1 MDSKDRYFE
10 AIQQAHTTQ
19 ARQYTI
25 THVATNHINVKLKT
39 NTHKHTHSPHSFTTA
54 KRKKKKKL
62 KNSLTINIKQ
72 KRKRIQKNKHLTD
85 VEEIYCRRK
94 PSGAVAVVGRKRDW
108 GQV

>member
-10 AIQQAHTTQ
+10 AVQQAHTTQ

-54 KRKKKKKL
+54 KRKKKKK
-62 KNSLTINIKQ
+62 TQ
-72 KRKRIQKNKHLTD
+72 KFLNNKHQTKKKKD
-85 VEEIYCRRK
+85 TKKQTSYRCRRNIL
-94 PSGAVAVVGRKRDW
+94 
-108 GQV
+108 

>member
-1 MDSKDRYFE
+1 MS
-10 AIQQAHTTQ
+10 
-19 ARQYTI
+19 
-25 THVATNHINVKLKT
+25 NLKPIHT
-39 NTHKHTHSPHSFTTA
+39 NTLIHHTHSPLQ
-54 KRKKKKKL
+54 REKKKKKL

>member
-39 NTHKHTHSPHSFTTA
+39 NTHKHTHSPL
-54 KRKKKKKL
+54 KREKKKKKL